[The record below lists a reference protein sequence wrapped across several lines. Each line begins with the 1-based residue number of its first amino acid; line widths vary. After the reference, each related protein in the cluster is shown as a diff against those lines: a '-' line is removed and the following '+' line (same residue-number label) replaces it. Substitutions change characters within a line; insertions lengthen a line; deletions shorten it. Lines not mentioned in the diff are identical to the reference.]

1 MHRNASRHPR
11 VFLRTFFPD
20 KQLDRL
26 LVLEWRVR
34 RKLAQAAAS
43 VGVEAAPIEEGSE
56 RDQSFAET
64 REEIE
69 RLAQH
74 DPALYERGGTAGAAQ
89 SGEEC
94 RQGLSERLEKE
105 AVRVI
110 RGEVPGGG
118 GCAHAA
124 ECLSW

>member
-69 RLAQH
+69 RLARN
-74 DPALYERGGTAGAAQ
+74 DPSLYERRGTAGAAQ
-89 SGEEC
+89 HAEEN
-94 RQGLSERLEKE
+94 RQGV
-105 AVRVI
+105 A
-110 RGEVPGGG
+110 PGVGKQTCTKPPPAPPLNNG
-118 GCAHAA
+118 PPRCP
-124 ECLSW
+124 